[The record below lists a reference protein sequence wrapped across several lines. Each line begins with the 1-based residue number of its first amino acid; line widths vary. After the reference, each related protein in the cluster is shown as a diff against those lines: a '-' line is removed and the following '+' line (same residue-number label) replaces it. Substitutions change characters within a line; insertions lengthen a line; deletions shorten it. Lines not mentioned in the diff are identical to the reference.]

1 MKTLNTIYGS
11 LKNADLSYFLT
22 YYVLDY
28 VRFYLNTPNFCMIS
42 SYKYKEMKEKYTFG
56 EYFNNNVTLDYNQN
70 IFQFVQIYLFHHK
83 FYKHFR
89 CLYHCLCIYIPHNRV

>member
-28 VRFYLNTPNFCMIS
+28 VRFNINTPNFCMS
-42 SYKYKEMKEKYTFG
+42 SLYKYKEMSS
-56 EYFNNNVTLDYNQN
+56 
-70 IFQFVQIYLFHHK
+70 
-83 FYKHFR
+83 
-89 CLYHCLCIYIPHNRV
+89 